1 MSVNS
6 SEISGERLLQQILQA
21 VADRSGFLVEDR
33 LNILLAPYT
42 RSQNTLVRIDN
53 VFNVSIGVHVFYNP
67 KYFQMLPVIQ
77 LTNIL

>member
-53 VFNVSIGVHVFYNP
+53 VFNVSIGVHVYYGF
-67 KYFQMLPVIQ
+67 KYFQMLSVIQ

>member
-1 MSVNS
+1 MNS

-53 VFNVSIGVHVFYNP
+53 VFNVSIGAHVYNGS

>member
-6 SEISGERLLQQILQA
+6 SEISGERLLRQILQA

-53 VFNVSIGVHVFYNP
+53 VFNVSIGVHVYYGS

>member
-1 MSVNS
+1 M
-6 SEISGERLLQQILQA
+6 QA

-53 VFNVSIGVHVFYNP
+53 VFNVSISVHVNHGFFKVINSTILLYLLP
-67 KYFQMLPVIQ
+67 KYSSIFI
-77 LTNIL
+77 TILFDLYLA

>member
-53 VFNVSIGVHVFYNP
+53 VFNVSIGVHVYHGS
-67 KYFQMLPVIQ
+67 KYFQMLSVIQ